1 MNEFISIYIMEA
13 NLTVI
18 SVREYDSS
26 KFVKQSHRKYLGVD
40 VRGVSV
46 LVLAIDNDDQKVSFF
61 SPVVH
66 VGTDINNGFKQELYS
81 NVGGFFQVIEGKV
94 VPTIKCGD
102 IIKVSYK
109 KEVLDR
115 GSRRFKIVRLLDKS

>member
-1 MNEFISIYIMEA
+1 MEA

-40 VRGVSV
+40 VRGVSI
-46 LVLAIDNDDQKVSFF
+46 LVLAIDNDDQKVLFF

-81 NVGGFFQVIEGKV
+81 NVGGFFQAIEGKV

-115 GSRRFKIVRLLDKS
+115 GSRRFKIVRLLDKL